1 MGKTNASDY
10 VFAVGKIRALERFL
24 ISAEV
29 FEEAL
34 DTPLPEA
41 LRLFAESDLYSDEL
55 MQVKESRG
63 LERILTEGQVALR
76 KMVAGLLLDKE
87 LLALLELDSLQ
98 CAAKL
103 LEGSC
108 GGFFKDYLRY
118 WIDMQNIKTFL
129 RLYILKES
137 QQELSRHLVCEGFI
151 KRADLLQWYTQ
162 ELSVFLNK
170 LEYVHK
176 NDGSIMDYTFHLR
189 EAIKELQ
196 EKRSFV
202 ALEGQMQSFL
212 MRMLLPAK
220 YITFGPEP
228 LLAYYFAKV
237 NEMNLMRLIILAK
250 LNGFSRD
257 LVKERLNSV
266 YA

>member
-10 VFAVGKIRALERFL
+10 VFAVGKIRALEKFL

-34 DTPLPEA
+34 DAPLSEA
-41 LRLFAESDLYSDEL
+41 LRLFAESDIYSDEL
-55 MQVKESRG
+55 MQVKESRQ

-87 LLALLELDSLQ
+87 LLAMLELDSVQ
-98 CAAKL
+98 CAGKL
-103 LEGSC
+103 LQGSC
-108 GGFFKDYLRY
+108 SEFLKDYLRY
-118 WIDMQNIKTFL
+118 WIDMQNIKTYL

-151 KRADLLQWYTQ
+151 KRKDLLQWYTQ
-162 ELSVFLNK
+162 EISVFLNA

-176 NDGSIMDYTFHLR
+176 NDGSIIDYTFHLR
-189 EAIKELQ
+189 EAIKEL
-196 EKRSFV
+196 EENHSFI
-202 ALEGQMQSFL
+202 ALEGQMQGFL
-212 MRMLLPAK
+212 IRALIPAK

-237 NEMNLMRLIILAK
+237 NEINLMRLVILTKINAFPK
-250 LNGFSRD
+250 ELTQ
-257 LVKERLNSV
+257 ERLNSV